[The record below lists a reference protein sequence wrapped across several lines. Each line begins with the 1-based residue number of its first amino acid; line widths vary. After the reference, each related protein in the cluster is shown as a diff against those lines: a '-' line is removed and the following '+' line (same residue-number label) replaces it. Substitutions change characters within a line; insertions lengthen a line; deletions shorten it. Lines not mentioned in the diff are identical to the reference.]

1 MHRDESIRPA
11 FFCYG
16 SGIAVEFVLAFLVR
30 VTPQP
35 KPPSLPVGI
44 FGGTFDPIHFGH
56 LRAALDVHQSLGLCE
71 LRLLPLNVAVHREQ
85 PVASPAQRLAM
96 VKAAIAGEPG
106 LRADDRELS
115 RAGRSYS
122 VDTLASLR
130 AELGAERPICLL
142 VGADAFSGFFD
153 WHRPHDILTLAHLVV
168 MQRPGAPPPQ
178 DPMLRAELKRRL
190 TSDRTHLQRAPAG
203 RIWLEAVTQL
213 DISST
218 RIRQMLA
225 AGTSPR
231 YLLPDAALR
240 IARCEACY
248 SGRAVLGPSGTN
260 SDPPAQRG
268 HDAA

>member
-1 MHRDESIRPA
+1 MI
-11 FFCYG
+11 
-16 SGIAVEFVLAFLVR
+16 
-30 VTPQP
+30 
-35 KPPSLPVGI
+35 GI

-56 LRAALDVHQSLGLCE
+56 LRAALDVHQALGLSE

-96 VKAAIAGEPG
+96 VDAAIAGEPG
-106 LRADDRELS
+106 LRADDRELR
-115 RAGRSYS
+115 RAGHSYT

-153 WHRPHDILTLAHLVV
+153 WHRPREILRLAHLVV
-168 MQRPGAPPPQ
+168 MQRPGARRPR
-178 DPMLRAELKRRL
+178 DPALRAELERRL
-190 TSDRTHLQRAPAG
+190 TSDRTHLQQTPAG
-203 RIWLEAVTQL
+203 RIWLEQVTQL

-218 RIRQMLA
+218 RIRRMLA

-231 YLLPDAALR
+231 YLLPDAALH
-240 IARCEACY
+240 IARREACY
-248 SGRAVLGPSGTN
+248 SGRAVLGPSGAN